1 MLFFDI
7 QIKKFNFFAGNLK
20 SRFSNAKQTLTV
32 LFFFGFRDWI
42 HLTTA
47 MGWNYMAILLISL
60 ALTVKAAEWNHDG
73 EFRIFK
79 NLNLWFC

>member
-1 MLFFDI
+1 MNFKLAFFDFG
-7 QIKKFNFFAGNLK
+7 IKKFNFSTGNLK
-20 SRFSNAKQTLTV
+20 SRFSVTKQTLTV

-47 MGWNYMAILLISL
+47 MEWNYMAILLIGL

-73 EFRIFK
+73 ESRFF
-79 NLNLWFC
+79 L